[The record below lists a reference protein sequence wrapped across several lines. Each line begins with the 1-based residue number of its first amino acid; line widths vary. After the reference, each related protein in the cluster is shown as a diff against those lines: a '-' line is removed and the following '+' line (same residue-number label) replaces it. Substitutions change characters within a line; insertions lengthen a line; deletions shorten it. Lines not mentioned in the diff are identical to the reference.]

1 MKLIKNI
8 FKPEFVVVGEEGYL
22 AEVATTGFLDLDF
35 SEKIVHKIHLW
46 LKCFLLI
53 YLCQS

>member
-22 AEVATTGFLDLDF
+22 AEVATTDFLDLDF